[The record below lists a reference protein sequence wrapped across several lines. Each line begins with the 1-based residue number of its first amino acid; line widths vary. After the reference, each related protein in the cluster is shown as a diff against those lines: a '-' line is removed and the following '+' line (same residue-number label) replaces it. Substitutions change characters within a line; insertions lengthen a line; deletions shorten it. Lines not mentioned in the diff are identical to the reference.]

1 MKILY
6 SAIDQAVPGRKG
18 GSVHVQSVAEGLA
31 ERGHDVRVL
40 VRKGDGTFPGGRVRW
55 TALGSPLGRPHL
67 RLLLRHAVRATA
79 LSERPDVVI
88 ERYHN
93 FGGEGVLAAAA
104 AGAAAVLEV
113 NAPVIDYPGSP
124 KRIIDRAL
132 LFEPMRRWRDH
143 VCRLSHLIVTPSAGI
158 VPRFVGRDRI
168 LEIEWGADTGRFRP
182 DAAGPVPFERHPGD
196 TIIVFT
202 GAFRAWHGAVDLV
215 RAVRKLRAAGR
226 RDIRAVLVGEGPELG
241 SARAAAEGDA
251 GIVFTGALPHT
262 AIPACLAASD
272 VGAAPFDCARHP
284 PLALGFY
291 WSPLKVFEYMAAGLP
306 IVAPA
311 IERLR
316 AIARHGQEGLL
327 YDPAEPSGLARA
339 LEAMTDRELRARMG
353 RAARERV
360 VERFSWSAHC
370 ARLEERLAALARS
383 PR

>member
-6 SAIDQAVPGRKG
+6 SATDQAVPGRKG

-31 ERGHDVRVL
+31 ELGHDVRVL
-40 VRKGDGTFPGGRVRW
+40 VRKGDGDFPAGSVRW

-67 RLLLRHAVRATA
+67 RLLLRRAVRSIA
-79 LSERPDVVI
+79 LAERPDVVI

-124 KRIIDRAL
+124 KRVIDRAL
-132 LFEPMRRWRDH
+132 LVEPMRRWRDH
-143 VCRLSHLIVTPSAGI
+143 VCRLSDLIVTPSAEI
-158 VPRFVGRDRI
+158 VPPFVGRERI
-168 LEIEWGADTGRFRP
+168 LEIEWGADTRRFRP
-182 DAAGPVPFERHPGD
+182 DASGPVPFERHPGE

-202 GAFRAWHGAVDLV
+202 GAFRAWHGAVKLV
-215 RAVRKLRAAGR
+215 RAVRKLRVEGR
-226 RDIRAVLVGEGPELG
+226 RDIRAVLIGEGPEL
-241 SARAAAEGDA
+241 ADTRAAAEGDS
-251 GIVFTGALPHT
+251 GIIFTGALPHT
-262 AIPACLAASD
+262 AIPACLSASD

-306 IVAPA
+306 VVAPA
-311 IERLR
+311 IERLKPIVR
-316 AIARHGQEGLL
+316 DGREGLL
-327 YDPAEPSGLARA
+327 YDPADESGLARA
-339 LEAMTDRELRARMG
+339 LEAMTDRDLRASMG

-360 VERFSWSAHC
+360 VEHFSWSAHC

-383 PR
+383 RR